1 MQDRP
6 TVDELLEAV
15 AGFLHGDV
23 MSNTTGRINFH
34 ARVAGN
40 VLQMLRREL
49 TEMEGQLSREWAG
62 LDGLLGVEATPASRD
77 DTWRKIV
84 KRNEALAQR
93 VRDGFGDDE
102 TDRERLMAHF
112 RATSHDK
119 LAVSNPALAEQR

>member
-15 AGFLHGDV
+15 ASFLHGDV
-23 MSNTTGRINFH
+23 MSNTSGRVNFH

-62 LDGLLGVEATPASRD
+62 LDVLLGVDPLPASRD
-77 DTWRKIV
+77 ETRRATI
-84 KRNEALAQR
+84 KRNDVLAQR

-102 TDRERLMAHF
+102 ADRLRLMAHF
-112 RATSHDK
+112 RATIHDK
-119 LAVSNPALAEQR
+119 LVVSNPALAEQR